1 MGRSTTRCVKAGE
14 LAKAL
19 KPLADMVVRI
29 RNGTDVYPG
38 VYVMREG
45 GTDHVDVGSPYP
57 VREHLAELDRKIRK
71 MDGRPPKRNRPV
83 WILIRRYEWEDQ
95 AQQTEYC
102 DTFAFGSFAGACE
115 KAQSLLRLDL
125 KNYGDGVTANPKQEV
140 IDMLTAF
147 KSQFPSH
154 LVQLTDS
161 DNVVY
166 ELYRREVRK

>member
-29 RNGTDVYPG
+29 RDGTDVYPG
-38 VYVMREG
+38 VYVMRED

-57 VREHLAELDRKIRK
+57 VREHLAELDRRIRK
-71 MDGRPPKRNRPV
+71 ADGRPPKRDSPV
-83 WILIRRYEWEDQ
+83 WVLIRRYEWEDQ
-95 AQQTEYC
+95 AQQTECC
-102 DTFAFGSFAGACE
+102 DTFAFGGFVDACK
-115 KAQSLLRLDL
+115 KAQSLLRSDL
-125 KNYGDGVTANPKQEV
+125 KNYGERGTANLKREAT
-140 IDMLTAF
+140 DMLVAF
-147 KSQFPSH
+147 TSRTPRH
-154 LVQLTDS
+154 LVRLTDG